1 MDNNGLSFSFSFN
14 LKRGKMYR
22 QGLTSISAPL
32 EIYNQICKQI
42 KQNATIETEI
52 VAKQTVIFSTV
63 RPIGYLYK
71 QIEGRTALRLAL
83 KQMIYERID
92 ELTGEV
98 KYFLTL
104 ETGYRFGKPP
114 VYVITDDVEISAAR
128 YSEYLTLTPY
138 SSFQRKETTF
148 IDKATKR
155 RYVMSY
161 TYDGS
166 IITFNQFSKNVN
178 ENFDLPEY
186 IKAIIYAD
194 GDKWEQNFHV
204 VQAKWREKQEAA
216 IAARKAEIQAKKDL
230 EKAERKRKAEE
241 KKKARVAAKKASQK
255 TKKSATK
262 SAKAT
267 TPKTPKPVPE
277 KKKKEETV
285 TDMWAAWGKG
295 KK

>member
-1 MDNNGLSFSFSFN
+1 
-14 LKRGKMYR
+14 MYR
-22 QGLTSISAPL
+22 QGLTSISAPP

-42 KQNATIETEI
+42 TLNATIESEI
-52 VAKQTVIFSTV
+52 TAKQTVIFSTV
-63 RPIGYLYK
+63 RPIGFLYK

-114 VYVITDDVEISAAR
+114 VYVITDDAEISAAR

-138 SSFQRKETTF
+138 NSFQRKETTF

-166 IITFNQFSKNVN
+166 IITFNQFSKSVN

-204 VQAKWREKQEAA
+204 VQAKWREKQEAD
-216 IAARKAEIQAKKDL
+216 IAAKKAAAQAKKDA
-230 EKAERKRKAEE
+230 EAAERKRKAEE
-241 KKKARVAAKKASQK
+241 KKKAKAAAKKATK
-255 TKKSATK
+255 NKKSKNSTITEDLSVK
-262 SAKAT
+262 PVK
-267 TPKTPKPVPE
+267 PKTSKPTPQ

-285 TDMWAAWGKG
+285 SDMWANWAKG
-295 KK
+295 K

>member
-1 MDNNGLSFSFSFN
+1 
-14 LKRGKMYR
+14 MYR

-42 KQNATIETEI
+42 SLNATIENEI
-52 VAKQTVIFSTV
+52 TSTQTVIFSTV
-63 RPIGYLYK
+63 RPIGFLYK

-92 ELTGEV
+92 EITGEV

-114 VYVITDDVEISAAR
+114 VYVITDDAEISAAR

-138 SSFQRKETTF
+138 NSFQRKETTF
-148 IDKATKR
+148 VDKATGRK
-155 RYVMSY
+155 YVMSY

-186 IKAIIYAD
+186 IKSVIYAD

-204 VQAKWREKQEAA
+204 VQAKWREKQEAD
-216 IAARKAEIQAKKDL
+216 IAAKKAAIQAKKDAGA
-230 EKAERKRKAEE
+230 AERKRKAAE
-241 KKKARVAAKKASQK
+241 KKKAKPLSKS
-255 TKKSATK
+255 TKKIAESDK
-262 SAKAT
+262 PK
-267 TPKTPKPVPE
+267 PKTSKPVPE

-285 TDMWAAWGKG
+285 TDMWSNWSKG

>member
-1 MDNNGLSFSFSFN
+1 
-14 LKRGKMYR
+14 MYR
-22 QGLTSISAPL
+22 QGLTSISAPP

-42 KQNATIETEI
+42 SLNATIESEI
-52 VAKQTVIFSTV
+52 TSTQTVIFSTV
-63 RPIGYLYK
+63 RPIGFLYK

-92 ELTGEV
+92 ETSGEV
-98 KYFLTL
+98 QYFLTL

-114 VYVITDDVEISAAR
+114 VYVITDDAEITAAR
-128 YSEYLTLTPY
+128 YSEYLSLTPY

-148 IDKATKR
+148 IDKATGR

-186 IKAIIYAD
+186 IKSVIYAD

-204 VQAKWREKQEAA
+204 VQAKWREKQEAD
-216 IAARKAEIQAKKDL
+216 IAAKKAAIQAKRDA
-230 EKAERKRKAEE
+230 EKAERKRKAAE
-241 KKKARVAAKKASQK
+241 KKKAQAA
-255 TKKSATK
+255 
-262 SAKAT
+262 
-267 TPKTPKPVPE
+267 E
-277 KKKKEETV
+277 KKKAVKAKPKSAAPAKPKTSKPITEKKKREETAAE
-285 TDMWAAWGKG
+285 MWANWAKG
-295 KK
+295 K

>member
-1 MDNNGLSFSFSFN
+1 
-14 LKRGKMYR
+14 MYR
-22 QGLTSISAPL
+22 QGLTSISAPP

-42 KQNATIETEI
+42 SLNATIESEI
-52 VAKQTVIFSTV
+52 TATQTVIFSTV
-63 RPIGYLYK
+63 RPIGFLYK

-83 KQMIYERID
+83 KQMIYERIN
-92 ELTGEV
+92 ETTGEV
-98 KYFLTL
+98 QYFLTL

-114 VYVITDDVEISAAR
+114 VYVITDDAEITAAR
-128 YSEYLTLTPY
+128 YSEYLSLTPY

-148 IDKATKR
+148 IDKATGR

-166 IITFNQFSKNVN
+166 IITFNQFSKKVN

-186 IKAIIYAD
+186 IKSVIYAD

-230 EKAERKRKAEE
+230 EKAEKKRKAEE
-241 KKKARVAAKKASQK
+241 RKKAQVAAKKAKEK
-255 TKKSATK
+255 TKKPATK

-267 TPKTPKPVPE
+267 TIPKLPKPVPE
-277 KKKKEETV
+277 KKKKEETI
-285 TDMWAAWGKG
+285 TDMWAAWGKT

>member
-1 MDNNGLSFSFSFN
+1 
-14 LKRGKMYR
+14 MYR
-22 QGLTSISAPL
+22 QGLTSISAPP

-42 KQNATIETEI
+42 TLNATIESEI
-52 VAKQTVIFSTV
+52 TAKQTVIFSTV
-63 RPIGYLYK
+63 RPIGFLYK

-83 KQMIYERID
+83 KQMIYERIN
-92 ELTGEV
+92 EITGEV

-114 VYVITDDVEISAAR
+114 VYVIIDDAEISAAR

-148 IDKATKR
+148 IDKATGRK
-155 RYVMSY
+155 YVMSY

-186 IKAIIYAD
+186 IKSVIYAD

-204 VQAKWREKQEAA
+204 VQAKWREKQEAD
-216 IAARKAEIQAKKDL
+216 IAAKKAAIQAKKDA
-230 EKAERKRKAEE
+230 EAAERKRKVAE
-241 KKKARVAAKKASQK
+241 KKKAQAAAKKAEQK
-255 TKKSATK
+255 TKKPATK
-262 SAKAT
+262 PAKAT
-267 TPKTPKPVPE
+267 TPKATKPVTE

-285 TDMWAAWGKG
+285 SDMWANWAKR
-295 KK
+295 K